1 MGKRR
6 DQGDAPQDQL
16 GLQPDSTSDK
26 STDRRTP
33 LQKYDAFLYRATV
46 FLMRLVAVLSVV
58 AVVIGIATGQW
69 AVLGAIVLVGL
80 IAFGLS
86 FGRMDAADW
95 LSLIWWN
102 QGRETDRSGR
112 NIDE

>member
-46 FLMRLVAVLSVV
+46 FLMR
-58 AVVIGIATGQW
+58 
-69 AVLGAIVLVGL
+69 
-80 IAFGLS
+80 
-86 FGRMDAADW
+86 R
-95 LSLIWWN
+95 WW
-102 QGRETDRSGR
+102 RCLAWWPL
-112 NIDE
+112 